1 MSKYHYAFSKSD
13 LSQCF
18 LGEFSLPFLSGAI
31 LNVKLSDQA
40 SPFPHL
46 PPANTLESTCTD
58 NREELRQERSHLPAS
73 THKDLW
79 NFITSRPPW
88 RLMLLTTVFI
98 PLSSASLGSFP
109 VSIPLP
115 TQFHP
120 LPFFQ
125 CFVFFVFFFFFFSNA
140 ELDEVT
146 LTVWILF
153 LPLVSA
159 PSPPSP
165 TRVYCF
171 YFCSLHVF
179 RSHILLP

>member
-46 PPANTLESTCTD
+46 PPADTLESTCTD
-58 NREELRQERSHLPAS
+58 NREELRREHSYLPAS

-79 NFITSRPPW
+79 NFITSQPPW

-109 VSIPLP
+109 VSIPSP

-125 CFVFFVFFFFFFSNA
+125 CFVFFVFFFFFSNA

-153 LPLVSA
+153 LPLVSD
-159 PSPPSP
+159 PSPPSL
-165 TRVYCF
+165 T
-171 YFCSLHVF
+171 SL
-179 RSHILLP
+179 LLLFLLSPCV